1 MPRLNAASRRFARG
15 LEYTYLH
22 PQRQRPTVHER
33 LDVVVPTTPPTRMTP
48 PVRP

>member
-22 PQRQRPTVHER
+22 PQRQRPTVNER
-33 LDVVVPTTPPTRMTP
+33 IDVLTRTTPTTRMTP
-48 PVRP
+48 AVRR